1 MSKRNVECRFGVV
14 DEIIDYD
21 KKKAYVIYP
30 PDFFET
36 GQRIAERWFELGY
49 DVYTYNTGNDLDREL
64 AREKYQLCEE
74 DP

>member
-49 DVYTYNTGNDLDREL
+49 DV
-64 AREKYQLCEE
+64 
-74 DP
+74 